1 MASEFLRRKAEASRR
16 EIDQEYGPSY
26 YGGSEYVSQLPAA
39 ENRGGF
45 SQGSGAGRAPAQRT
59 VKSAPPAALP
69 ESKGKALTLPKA
81 GERGFLAGGVSVEG
95 SPFLYGSER
104 AAAALLG
111 AGEGVTDF
119 IGSGF
124 YKGVQGISSLG
135 GLAPNPVSEWA
146 GRNAD
151 AFLENSVTRDYEE
164 SIRERYRPSQ
174 GAENVT
180 GIGQAIVQMLPGIGA
195 SKAVSAAGKGLNAA
209 QAISRGEN
217 FLRRCSAWSSG

>member
-1 MASEFLRRKAEASRR
+1 MAKLSELQSKVT
-16 EIDQEYGPSY
+16 
-26 YGGSEYVSQLPAA
+26 GSAINVDPLGKKRPTTQTVFNTLQQSVSQSAAPSPRISKTTAPSFLP
-39 ENRGGF
+39 
-45 SQGSGAGRAPAQRT
+45 
-59 VKSAPPAALP
+59 K
-69 ESKGKALTLPKA
+69 SKGKALTLPKA

-95 SPFLYGSER
+95 SPFLYGTER

-164 SIRERYRPSQ
+164 RIS
-174 GAENVT
+174 
-180 GIGQAIVQMLPGIGA
+180 
-195 SKAVSAAGKGLNAA
+195 SADT
-209 QAISRGEN
+209 
-217 FLRRCSAWSSG
+217 SS

>member
-1 MASEFLRRKAEASRR
+1 MAGVNTCPSFLRLKTEA
-16 EIDQEYGPSY
+16 GFLK
-26 YGGSEYVSQLPAA
+26 GAA
-39 ENRGGF
+39 RG
-45 SQGSGAGRAPAQRT
+45 ALRAQRT

-146 GRNAD
+146 RA
-151 AFLENSVTRDYEE
+151 
-164 SIRERYRPSQ
+164 ERRR
-174 GAENVT
+174 
-180 GIGQAIVQMLPGIGA
+180 LPGEQRH
-195 SKAVSAAGKGLNAA
+195 AGL
-209 QAISRGEN
+209 
-217 FLRRCSAWSSG
+217 

>member
-1 MASEFLRRKAEASRR
+1 MAWL
-16 EIDQEYGPSY
+16 
-26 YGGSEYVSQLPAA
+26 
-39 ENRGGF
+39 
-45 SQGSGAGRAPAQRT
+45 
-59 VKSAPPAALP
+59 
-69 ESKGKALTLPKA
+69 
-81 GERGFLAGGVSVEG
+81 
-95 SPFLYGSER
+95 
-104 AAAALLG
+104 
-111 AGEGVTDF
+111 
-119 IGSGF
+119 
-124 YKGVQGISSLG
+124 
-135 GLAPNPVSEWA
+135 PNPVSEWA

-217 FLRRCSAWSSG
+217 VGRALFGLQAAGNAASQAKAEGATSGQALAFGAASGALETAIEGIAGGIPGLGGGKVEQIAEAVKASPLVSRALGIAGGGRRGGPFHRPHTLFATGHL